1 MKQGQEVG
9 LQDPGGTGV
18 AFIVGVVVVLDGN
31 KWHSTIPRRDV
42 LLLLRCPSSAL
53 DCFAS
58 KAQCPGPYGAQPILS
73 LPLSYFRRAA
83 PGTWT

>member
-18 AFIVGVVVVLDGN
+18 AFIVVVLDGN
-31 KWHSTIPRRDV
+31 KWHSTIPGRDL

-53 DCFAS
+53 DCFCFQGPAS
-58 KAQCPGPYGAQPILS
+58 RPYGAQPILS
-73 LPLSYFRRAA
+73 SPELF
-83 PGTWT
+83 